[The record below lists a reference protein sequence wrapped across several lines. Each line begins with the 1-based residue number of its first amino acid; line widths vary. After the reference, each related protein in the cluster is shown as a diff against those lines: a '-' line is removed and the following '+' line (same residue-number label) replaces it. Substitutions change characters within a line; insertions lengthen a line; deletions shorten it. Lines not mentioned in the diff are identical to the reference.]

1 MKKKILS
8 RIAAGVMAA
17 ALTLSAVPE
26 MPLSLFG
33 SNAIVAE
40 AASVSK
46 PEGIKVRIN
55 NLRGLFTTKD
65 RGNYYLTTNGKESG
79 SSQLQAV
86 MQNNKDLKK
95 NNADFSGAPD
105 VKLCAAFATYAY
117 RYIYGEW
124 PAKGSGFGNTLTTN
138 RKKMLS
144 ATLNLKGKSVKQIA
158 DMFDKYVMYGDIL
171 CYHYPNINTP
181 DIREKYGMGYINN
194 DMHHFSLYTG
204 LNSAKT
210 GFSFFDGNGSVANG
224 INFKGFK
231 YFSGITSGKYG
242 IDKIYVMHA
251 PNYNKIADLVPVI
264 KTVKL
269 SNITNKTAFLTTG
282 LNFTNKV
289 SAWGYFM
296 STNKSVVAN
305 VNGTSTKTQK
315 STANMDYYR
324 YATPNKNEVTHTGTF
339 SKYQGKPLT
348 PGTTYY
354 IKIICKIDGKWYQSA
369 VTSFT
374 TKSVLPSK
382 ATLKVSKGSDNIG
395 LGDQATL
402 LWDAANLAD
411 SYNISVTG
419 PVSFSKTGIK
429 ASPVVLD
436 GFTKVGEYTATITSV
451 NGAGTTVGSS
461 VTINVLPNQQVTY
474 YDTVAETVIDTL
486 DIAHGKTA
494 DAPKPPVLEGHT
506 FSKWVLNEEKSV
518 TEPND
523 GEPQKLWYD
532 AVYDKNSFTVKFV
545 DSFTNEILKTQEVKY
560 EEAAQAPS
568 VTVPKGY
575 EGYAFA
581 GWDADFD
588 SVTSDITVNTV
599 YKWAD
604 SDHSATAVIKDVTW
618 NTKGY
623 DITVTLSNKIDE
635 VYSGRL
641 VAVLKSENG
650 TILTSAES
658 LAFAIDANET
668 RDIKMTVIYQ
678 DLAAKVEVYAVNGYD
693 TLGKLTKTAY
703 ADIDNT
709 VSDEWS
715 EWFDYQEGEEL
726 KTSGNGYEY
735 ENSTRTENEPEKK
748 YYRYKLKE
756 TTTSTATSLAGYTRE
771 NGYDTQEV
779 SSGTMYYAPSWPS
792 GFYTGSK
799 LYKKYNLTPKKASET
814 DTTIT
819 KITKN
824 ALNGY
829 LYWHWCRG
837 AELSAPINRS
847 ISYSKTST
855 FSEFCAF
862 PTTDL
867 SNKPLASDGSAYK
880 WANASACKDSYW
892 WGRVPIYVQKWTV
905 SNKVY
910 TYTKTSDYSDWIE
923 YTGDVPVADKQSNG
937 AGAEYVNV
945 ETKVEPGKSKT
956 INIYRYRIVNV
967 PVLAEPE
974 VPAERKV
981 NISGSVDSQFS
992 GQDVTVWVYKYG
1004 QASNFT
1010 TEFVQ
1015 TTKVGEDGSVVID
1028 NAALREAPTAET
1040 GDFTITASIDGQ
1052 SRSVDLGVIEAPKR
1066 SYTVNFYDFSADMN
1080 KDPEIIKTQT
1090 VLEGENA
1097 EFPDRSAL
1105 NVPAGQRFTNWSES
1119 PINVRNDMNIY
1130 PESVKETYTVA
1141 FVNWEKQTVSL
1152 SKFEYGDKLIADGV
1166 PEGPEGFIT
1175 EWVVQTGEDQYI
1187 TLDEYAENGGIVDR
1201 DMVVV
1206 TRSTPE
1212 KFNVTVIN
1220 ANTEVNI
1227 SEKFTDSDFEQISL
1241 NNEEY
1246 AESEMQEVRALASY
1260 TVENGSNIDFYDAQ
1274 EAVEES
1280 EDIIFL
1286 GWVNAFTGEPVEETE
1301 VKESMIL
1308 YPTYV
1313 FPETTSEPEISL
1325 EDGEYTTAQTVTL
1338 TCANED
1344 AVIWYT
1350 TDGTDPKTSET
1361 AAEYT
1366 APVTL
1371 SSSCQLRAYAVCAG
1385 CNDSAEVNALYA
1397 INTPGKP
1404 KYHIVQLDL
1413 SAANLEDIYFGTTAW
1428 LVKEGSKLSKIEVP
1442 EFNGQVFRAF
1452 YFDEN
1457 YTEEFILDA
1466 EVIGESMTL
1475 YVAYD
1480 TQEYNVNF
1488 VYEDENGSEV
1498 LIDSQKV
1505 MYNNA
1510 ATAPAAPELSGKV
1523 FTGWDGDFSTITE
1536 NTTIKAK
1543 YISESEYAT
1552 VSIGRSR
1559 AVTISVGSSFDITG
1573 NRIAVTV
1580 TPEDY
1585 SSYDKVWS
1593 SDNEDVAAVDED
1605 GVITGVS
1612 AGSTVIRVTLPY
1624 TGAYAELKVNV
1635 TNDLDSTLVLK
1646 ATAAAGFDSER
1657 NLRNVKAGANT
1668 AAEIKA
1674 MFENEGLVILDTA
1687 GNEVSDTAKVG
1698 TNFTVCL
1705 YNGDELADSVK
1716 VAVIGDFNGDGLVNN
1731 KDTGLLNQLSVQK
1744 READKIQMIAMD
1756 INGDGSVN
1764 NRDCAALLRYIAGKQ
1779 TI

>member
-40 AASVSK
+40 AAATGGVQTRIDSFRSLFKKKNKDGKYYFTYDNKPHSGTAAQSVDVVLKSNVNLKVLNKIVPHYGGAQCYGFAKVMYNYIFGKNAAISNNANKTDYDATVLTYDESK
-46 PEGIKVRIN
+46 KSKTSTNTIKKFFAENVSPGDVLCYQYRKSYSYWWNTGASKSKQIHHFVVCTGVGKDSYSYMEGN
-55 NLRGLFTTKD
+55 N
-65 RGNYYLTTNGKESG
+65 NGK
-79 SSQLQAV
+79 
-86 MQNNKDLKK
+86 
-95 NNADFSGAPD
+95 GAI
-105 VKLCAAFATYAY
+105 T
-117 RYIYGEW
+117 I
-124 PAKGSGFGNTLTTN
+124 
-138 RKKMLS
+138 
-144 ATLNLKGKSVKQIA
+144 
-158 DMFDKYVMYGDIL
+158 
-171 CYHYPNINTP
+171 
-181 DIREKYGMGYINN
+181 
-194 DMHHFSLYTG
+194 
-204 LNSAKT
+204 
-210 GFSFFDGNGSVANG
+210 NGSRAYSNVPNSIAR
-224 INFKGFK
+224 
-231 YFSGITSGKYG
+231 
-242 IDKIYVMHA
+242 IYVCHA
-251 PNYNKIADLVPVI
+251 PNYNETDGRLPYI
-264 KTVKL
+264 KSVKT
-269 SNITNKTAFLTTG
+269 SSPTNKTAVVTATLNCPNTVTG
-282 LNFTNKV
+282 
-289 SAWGYFM
+289 WGYFM
-296 STNKSVVAN
+296 SPYASDFNGLVPTNTKMQNTKGTLYYERFSSSAKYESV
-305 VNGTSTKTQK
+305 
-315 STANMDYYR
+315 R
-324 YATPNKNEVTHTGTF
+324 IGTF
-339 SKYQGKPLT
+339 KRYMGKPLE
-348 PGTTYY
+348 PGTRYY
-354 IKIICKIDGKWYQSA
+354 YMMVCQIGKKWYAQSKLQ
-369 VTSFT
+369 SFT
-374 TKSVLPSK
+374 TTSTYPSK

-419 PVSFSKTGIK
+419 PVSFNKTGIK

-474 YDTVAETVIDTL
+474 YDTVAETVVDTL

-494 DAPKPPVLEGHT
+494 DAPKPPVHEGHT

-862 PTTDL
+862 ATTDL

-937 AGAEYVNV
+937 AGAEYANV
-945 ETKVEPGKSKT
+945 ETKVEPGKSKI

-1543 YISESEYAT
+1543 YISENEYAT

>member
-1 MKKKILS
+1 MQKTK
-8 RIAAGVMAA
+8 G
-17 ALTLSAVPE
+17 TLYYERFSSSANFE
-26 MPLSLFG
+26 
-33 SNAIVAE
+33 
-40 AASVSK
+40 SV
-46 PEGIKVRIN
+46 R
-55 NLRGLFTTKD
+55 
-65 RGNYYLTTNGKESG
+65 
-79 SSQLQAV
+79 
-86 MQNNKDLKK
+86 
-95 NNADFSGAPD
+95 
-105 VKLCAAFATYAY
+105 
-117 RYIYGEW
+117 
-124 PAKGSGFGNTLTTN
+124 
-138 RKKMLS
+138 
-144 ATLNLKGKSVKQIA
+144 
-158 DMFDKYVMYGDIL
+158 
-171 CYHYPNINTP
+171 
-181 DIREKYGMGYINN
+181 
-194 DMHHFSLYTG
+194 
-204 LNSAKT
+204 
-210 GFSFFDGNGSVANG
+210 
-224 INFKGFK
+224 
-231 YFSGITSGKYG
+231 
-242 IDKIYVMHA
+242 
-251 PNYNKIADLVPVI
+251 
-264 KTVKL
+264 
-269 SNITNKTAFLTTG
+269 
-282 LNFTNKV
+282 
-289 SAWGYFM
+289 
-296 STNKSVVAN
+296 
-305 VNGTSTKTQK
+305 
-315 STANMDYYR
+315 
-324 YATPNKNEVTHTGTF
+324 TGTF
-339 SKYQGKPLT
+339 KRYMGKPLT
-348 PGTTYY
+348 PGTRYYY
-354 IKIICKIDGKWYQSA
+354 IMVCQIGKKWYAQSKLL
-369 VTSFT
+369 SFT
-374 TKSVLPSK
+374 TTSIYPSK
-382 ATLKVSKGSDNIG
+382 ATLKLAKDSDNIG

-411 SYNISVTG
+411 SYNISVKG
-419 PVSFSKTGIK
+419 PVSFSKNGIK

-451 NGAGTTVGSS
+451 NGAGSTVGTS

-474 YDTVAETVIDTL
+474 YDTVAEAVVDTL

-494 DAPKPPVLEGHT
+494 DAPKPPVHEGHT

-518 TEPND
+518 TEPAD

-532 AVYDKNSFTVKFV
+532 TVYDKNSFTVKFV
-545 DSFTNEILKTQEVKY
+545 DSFTNEVLKTQTVKY
-560 EEAAQAPS
+560 EEPAQAPS
-568 VTVPKGY
+568 VTVPNGY

-588 SVTSDITVNTV
+588 KVTTDITVNTV

-604 SDHSATAVIKDVTW
+604 SDHSATAVIKDVSW

-658 LAFAIDANET
+658 LAFAIDAEET

-726 KTSGNGYEY
+726 KKSGNGFEY

-756 TTTSTATSLAGYTRE
+756 TTTSAATSLAGYTRE
-771 NGYDTQEV
+771 GYTLQ
-779 SSGTMYYAPSWPS
+779 SAGTGRMYYAPSWPS
-792 GFYTGSK
+792 GFYTGNS

-814 DTTIT
+814 DTTVT

-837 AELSAPINRS
+837 AELSAPTNRS

-867 SNKPLASDGSAYK
+867 SSKPLASDGSAYK
-880 WANASACKDSYW
+880 WSNASACKDSYW
-892 WGRVPIYVQKWTV
+892 WGRVKIYVQEWEIF
-905 SNKVY
+905 NKIY
-910 TYTKTSDYSDWIE
+910 TYSKTSDYSDWIE
-923 YTGDVPVADKQSNG
+923 YTGDVPVADGQSNG
-937 AGAEYVNV
+937 AGAVYADV
-945 ETKVEPGKSKT
+945 ETKVDPGASKT

-981 NISGSVDSQFS
+981 NISGSVDAKYS

-1028 NAALREAPTAET
+1028 NAAFREAPTADT
-1040 GDFTITASIDGQ
+1040 GDFTIAASIDGQ
-1052 SRSVDLGVIEAPKR
+1052 SRSVDLGIIEAPKR

-1097 EFPDRSAL
+1097 EFPDRSEL

-1130 PESVKETYTVA
+1130 PESMKETYTVA

-1152 SKFEYGDKLIADGV
+1152 SKFEYGDRLVADGV

-1175 EWVVQTGEDQYI
+1175 EWVVQTGEDQYL
-1187 TLDEYAENGGIVDR
+1187 TLDEYAENGGIVNS

-1220 ANTEVNI
+1220 ANAEVNI

-1241 NNEEY
+1241 NNDEY
-1246 AESEMQEVRALASY
+1246 TESGDQEIRALASY
-1260 TVENGSNIDFYDAQ
+1260 TVENGSSIEFSDAQ

-1286 GWVNAFTGEPVEETE
+1286 GWVNALTGEAVDETE
-1301 VKESMIL
+1301 VTESMVL

-1313 FPETTSEPEISL
+1313 FPETASEPEISL
-1325 EDGEYTTAQTVTL
+1325 ESGEYTTAQTVTL
-1338 TCANED
+1338 TCENEN

-1350 TDGTDPKTSET
+1350 TDGTDPKSSDT

-1366 APVTL
+1366 APVKI

-1385 CNDSAEVNALYA
+1385 FNDSAEVNALYA
-1397 INTPGKP
+1397 INTAGKP

-1413 SAANLEDIYFGTTAW
+1413 SSANLGDIYFGTTAW
-1428 LVKEGSKLSKIEVP
+1428 LVKDGSKLTNIEVP
-1442 EFNGQVFRAF
+1442 EFDGQVFRAF

-1457 YTEEFILDA
+1457 HTEEFVLNA

-1480 TQEYNVNF
+1480 TKEFNVDF
-1488 VYEDENGSEV
+1488 VYEKENGSEE
-1498 LIDSQKV
+1498 IISSQKV
-1505 MYNNA
+1505 IYNNA

-1523 FTGWDGDFSTITE
+1523 FTGWDSDFSAITE
-1536 NTTIKAK
+1536 DTTVKAK
-1543 YISESEYAT
+1543 YISESEYAE

-1559 AVTISVGSSFDITG
+1559 AVTISAGSSFDITG

-1580 TPEDY
+1580 TPEEY

-1593 SDNEDVAAVDED
+1593 SDNEDVATVDED
-1605 GVITGVS
+1605 GVITGVK

-1624 TGAYAELKVNV
+1624 TGASAELKVNV

-1646 ATAAAGFDSER
+1646 ATATAGFDSER
-1657 NLRNVKAGANT
+1657 NLRNVKAGTNT
-1668 AAEIKA
+1668 AAEIKD

-1687 GNEVSDTAKVG
+1687 GKEVSDTAKVG

-1705 YNGDELADSVK
+1705 YNGEELADSAK
-1716 VAVIGDFNGDGLVNN
+1716 VAVIGDFNGDGQVNN

-1756 INGDGSVN
+1756 INGDGDVN